1 MYRPYRRSVQIGV
14 SALMFVVPILN
25 LYEIYAVTGTFY
37 SINFGGLG
45 VADPSAIVQ
54 AVFASGTFAAPIV
67 SAALLPVLL
76 ALVFGRVWCG
86 WMCPYH
92 VLADV
97 ASRVRS
103 LFLSKALR
111 RPRPEEVDFCRPVK
125 ANASRFGLLLVGCA
139 VAGALGIPVLN
150 YINAPG
156 IISTEAMIL
165 VKERHLSVEFAFIA
179 VLLLLEVSFLPRFWC
194 RLFCPTGAVVSLL
207 RTQYTLRVRS
217 RTVNP
222 KGPCCAENHCSPA
235 CPMGLEPFREAE
247 NLLCTNC
254 GRCIDECRNGRLRF
268 EGFNLTDSARRRS
281 EQRHRKPSAESTS
294 DDRSPSSAGT
304 TAL

>member
-1 MYRPYRRSVQIGV
+1 MYRPYRRAVQIAV
-14 SALMFVVPILN
+14 FALMFVVPILN
-25 LYEIYAVTGTFY
+25 LYEIYAITGTFY

-54 AVFASGTFAAPIV
+54 AVFASSTLAAPIL

-92 VLADV
+92 LLADG
-97 ASRVRS
+97 AARVRS
-103 LFLSKALR
+103 LFQRKLLR
-111 RPRPEEVDFCRPVK
+111 RPPREPADFCKSVT
-125 ANASRFGLLLVGCA
+125 ANSSRFGLLLAGC
-139 VAGALGIPVLN
+139 VMAGALGIPVLN

-179 VLLLLEVSFLPRFWC
+179 VLLLLEVSLLPRFWC

-207 RTQYTLRVRS
+207 RTRFTLGVTAD
-217 RTVNP
+217 RTNL
-222 KGPCCAENHCSPA
+222 KAPCCPDNNCSSA
-235 CPMGLEPFREAE
+235 CPMGLQPFREAG

-254 GRCIDECRNGRLRF
+254 GRCIDACRNGRLRF
-268 EGFNLTDSARRRS
+268 TGFDLTGVPHPLSETRRR
-281 EQRHRKPSAESTS
+281 K
-294 DDRSPSSAGT
+294 D
-304 TAL
+304 L